1 MIVQFEWDEKKNEVN
16 LRTHGIDF
24 NHIPE
29 IFNGPT
35 VINIDDRCPYDE
47 ERYIGIG
54 FLRNI
59 IAVVAFVEKEED
71 VIRIISAR
79 KANKHE
85 SKSFEKEI
93 KNRLG

>member
-1 MIVQFEWDEKKNEVN
+1 MKFEWDETKNETN
-16 LRTHGIDF
+16 RRTHGIDF
-24 NHIPE
+24 NHVPE
-29 IFNGPT
+29 IFNGPMI
-35 VINIDDRCPYDE
+35 INIDDRFPYDE

-59 IAVVAFVEKEED
+59 IAVVAFVETEGD

-93 KNRLG
+93 RDRLG

>member
-1 MIVQFEWDEKKNEVN
+1 MQFEWDEKKNEAN
-16 LRTHGIDF
+16 RQTHGIDF

-29 IFNGPT
+29 IFNAPMI
-35 VINIDDRCPYDE
+35 INIDDRFPSDE

-59 IAVVAFVEKEED
+59 IAVVAFIEKEEG

-93 KNRLG
+93 RDRSG

>member
-1 MIVQFEWDEKKNEVN
+1 MQFEWDESKNEAN

-24 NHIPE
+24 NHVLE
-29 IFNGPT
+29 IFNGP
-35 VINIDDRCPYDE
+35 VIINIDDRFPYDK

-59 IAVVAFVEKEED
+59 IAVTAFVEKEGD
-71 VIRIISAR
+71 LIRIISAR

-93 KNRLG
+93 KNQLG

>member
-1 MIVQFEWDEKKNEVN
+1 MQFEWDEKKNEAN
-16 LRTHGIDF
+16 QRTHGIDF
-24 NHIPE
+24 KHISE
-29 IFNGPT
+29 IFNGPMI
-35 VINIDDRCPYDE
+35 INIDDRFPHDE

>member
-1 MIVQFEWDEKKNEVN
+1 MVFEWDENKNITN
-16 LRTHGIDF
+16 IRKHGIDF
-24 NHIPE
+24 NHVPE
-29 IFNGPT
+29 IFNGPMI
-35 VINIDDRCPYDE
+35 INIDDRFPYGE
-47 ERYIGIG
+47 ERYIGTG

-59 IAVVAFVEKEED
+59 ISVVAFIEMERE

-85 SKSFEKEI
+85 SKKFEKQI

>member
-1 MIVQFEWDEKKNEVN
+1 M
-16 LRTHGIDF
+16 
-24 NHIPE
+24 
-29 IFNGPT
+29 
-35 VINIDDRCPYDE
+35 VINIDDRFPYDE

-54 FLRNI
+54 FLRNL
-59 IAVVAFVEKEED
+59 IAVVAFVEKQED

>member
-1 MIVQFEWDEKKNEVN
+1 MPFEWDEKKNEAN

-24 NHIPE
+24 NHVPE
-29 IFNGPT
+29 IFNSPMI
-35 VINIDDRCPYDE
+35 INIDDRFPYDE
-47 ERYIGIG
+47 KRYIGIG

-59 IAVVAFVEKEED
+59 IAVVAFVETVGD

-85 SKSFEKEI
+85 SKIFEKEI
-93 KNRLG
+93 KNQLG

>member
-1 MIVQFEWDEKKNEVN
+1 MQFEWDETKNETN
-16 LRTHGIDF
+16 LRAHGIDF
-24 NHIPE
+24 NHVPE
-29 IFNGPT
+29 IFNGPMI
-35 VINIDDRCPYDE
+35 INIDDRFHYDE
-47 ERYIGIG
+47 KRYIGIG

-59 IAVVAFVEKEED
+59 IAVVAFVEKEKD

-93 KNRLG
+93 KNQLG

>member
-1 MIVQFEWDEKKNEVN
+1 MQFEWDEKKNEVN

-24 NHIPE
+24 NHISE
-29 IFNGPT
+29 IFNGPMI
-35 VINIDDRCPYDE
+35 INIDNRFPYDE

-71 VIRIISAR
+71 VIRIISVR
-79 KANKHE
+79 KANKYE
-85 SKSFEKEI
+85 SKIFEKEI
-93 KNRLG
+93 RDRLG